1 MVEQSIE
8 NYSKI
13 TNNNVEMIGNY
24 AKKIIKMMM
33 DNEKKEQQ
41 HKDKNNVS
49 KKKT

>member
-24 AKKIIKMMM
+24 AKKFIKTMK
-33 DNEKKEQQ
+33 DNGKR
-41 HKDKNNVS
+41 NNS
-49 KKKT
+49 TKTKTM